1 MDSPPRI
8 LFVADSQ
15 VAIDTLG
22 AVRQGGPV
30 LGQLAPTAE
39 VLRAT
44 LMEPDAAE
52 SWDAVVFVPGGPVDE
67 VEVAVYVP
75 DGVPLFVVG
84 TEVPLLLTET
94 AAVPVPVP
102 ELDALIGR
110 IPTTAPTESAS
121 GGGEATDPVRLGAV
135 PADPAPAPEPTPEVP
150 SESTRP
156 AAPPPS
162 PLAEAPRFFDDA
174 PPEADEDAPADPVA
188 ALFESLDAFGAPSV
202 GEPAERAVEAA
213 PPEPP
218 PEPAPAAAEPT
229 EAVADGAMPA
239 HLASIADHL
248 PIGLYRSSPEGRV
261 LYANPALATFL
272 QVESVEAL
280 QTLDVQ
286 ADLGYP
292 RDTFAAQIAETGS
305 VRNLVV
311 TWRRPDGAL
320 VHTRE
325 NARSLFDEDG
335 RLVAYEGTME
345 DVTAE
350 VEGRR
355 EERAVARQHR
365 AVAAFAAT
373 AALADDP
380 VTIHCAAVGA
390 LLDAT
395 DAAWACLLT
404 GDDFQ
409 PAATAGE
416 VPGSVTSAGVRLGP
430 LADQPVAIPDTS
442 AAAPAAAAGRMA
454 ELGVPA
460 FGAVPVRVGD
470 GVEGVLVWGYAAPRE
485 ILIPERR
492 GAEALAWHVG
502 GHLDRAAAVQAL
514 RDTQA
519 SLAAIAEHTPHV
531 LYRLRYTPGGGRY
544 EYLSPAVERLTGHTR
559 EQIEAMGGPGALVE
573 TREVLEGEG
582 LANAPVPGAEAY
594 RALYRM
600 STALGTRWVENSARP
615 WLDAAG
621 QPVGLV
627 GVLQDVTERK
637 EREDRLADA
646 AQTAL
651 IRQRAL
657 VDLAHLDGADAF
669 GGPAAGVVAATL
681 GASDVSF
688 WLCESGRPC
697 SPLHAPP
704 PADPAGGFDGAF
716 AAVLS
721 HVAEHRALAVADAAS
736 DPRIAE
742 LGLSAFVRTYGLRSL
757 LVAPIRRHGG
767 VVGLVA
773 VHRSD
778 GAHDW
783 DASETEFA
791 AAVADAVAL
800 ALEREDREIALA
812 QLVEARE
819 AAEAGRAAAE
829 RMNRLKSAFLAN
841 MSHEF
846 RTPLT
851 GILGF
856 TELLAG
862 EVPEG
867 QREMVGLI
875 ERNGARLLDTLNAV
889 LDLSRLEAGE
899 YDAERRVAP
908 LEPLVRLA
916 LDRLAEEAHAKGLRF
931 DADLDPDVAA
941 AVDPEAIRQIVTHVA
956 GNAVKFTDA
965 GGVLVTLEGTA
976 DEAVLRV
983 ADTGLGIS
991 QGFLPEVMD
1000 AFRQEDSGHAR
1011 SHEGSGLGLTITRQ
1025 LVHLQDGRIEIESE
1039 QPGGTAVT
1047 ITFPRVALRP
1057 RAPRL
1062 ADRAP
1067 ALPVGDGLASSA
1079 LDVRPTPGP
1088 RADPGNLLG
1097 DPFDFTF
1104 LSTPTAPAAPVP
1116 ATPPP
1121 PPDPTDMF
1129 DFRFGRSQ
1137 AADPAPEPTPDPKP
1151 ALSAPRPPAPPAPPS
1166 RPAPPRAAPAGPA
1179 PETDT
1184 LDADDPVMIVR
1195 AKPDPAPAAGPTI
1208 PEAAPPEDAEIVA
1221 EPSGDG
1227 RPTILVVEDNDD
1239 TRMLLERILRS
1250 TYDVTAVGDARS
1262 ALLAMNQQRFSG
1274 LVLDINLGG
1283 KETGADVLRIA
1294 RSLPQYDGVFAIAL
1308 TAYALPGD
1316 RERLLES
1323 GFSAYISKPFTRQ
1336 SLMETLADGVT
1347 A

>member
-15 VAIDTLG
+15 AAIDLLG

-30 LGQLAPTAE
+30 MGQLAPTAE
-39 VLRAT
+39 VLRTT

-52 SWDAVVFVPGGPVDE
+52 SWDAVVFLPGGPVDE

-75 DGVPLFVVG
+75 DGVPMFVVG
-84 TEVPLLLTET
+84 DEIPLLLTET
-94 AAVPVPVP
+94 AAVAIRVS
-102 ELDALIGR
+102 ELPTLI
-110 IPTTAPTESAS
+110 EQ
-121 GGGEATDPVRLGAV
+121 L
-135 PADPAPAPEPTPEVP
+135 
-150 SESTRP
+150 P
-156 AAPPPS
+156 AAPQPAAPG
-162 PLAEAPRFFDDA
+162 PVEASDAAQDA
-174 PPEADEDAPADPVA
+174 PSTPEGTPSDAPASGIGPEEAALGGAPLFLDYEALETEADAPADPVS
-188 ALFESLDAFGAPSV
+188 ALFESLDTLGAPSI
-202 GEPAERAVEAA
+202 GEPAEPVAEA
-213 PPEPP
+213 EP
-218 PEPAPAAAEPT
+218 PAPAAEAEPP
-229 EAVADGAMPA
+229 VADAGAPPAGTDDAPLAGAMPA

-261 LYANPALATFL
+261 LYANPALAALL

-280 QTLDVQ
+280 HALDVQ

-292 RDTFAAQIAETGS
+292 RDAFAAQIAQTGS
-305 VRNLVV
+305 VRNHVV
-311 TWRRPDGAL
+311 TWRRPDGGL

-325 NARSLFDEDG
+325 NARSIFDEAG

-355 EERAVARQHR
+355 EERAVARQYR

-380 VTIHCAAVGA
+380 VTIHCAAAGA

-395 DAAWACLLT
+395 AATWACLLV
-404 GDDFQ
+404 GDAFRL
-409 PAATAGE
+409 AATVGDLPDRLAEAG
-416 VPGSVTSAGVRLGP
+416 ARLGP
-430 LADQPVAIPDTS
+430 LAEQPVAISDTS
-442 AAAPAAAAGRMA
+442 APTTTSVAGLMA
-454 ELGVPA
+454 QFDVPA

-485 ILIPERR
+485 ILATELR

-531 LYRLRYTPGGGRY
+531 LYRLRYTPAGPRY
-544 EYLSPAVERLTGHTR
+544 EYLSPAIERLTGHTR
-559 EQIEAMGGPGALVE
+559 AEIEAAGGPGALVE
-573 TREVLEGEG
+573 TRDVLEGEG
-582 LANAPVPGAEAY
+582 LASGPVPGAEAY
-594 RALYRM
+594 HALYRM
-600 STALGTRWVENSARP
+600 STAAGPRWVENSARP
-615 WLDAAG
+615 WLDATG

-651 IRQRAL
+651 VRQRAL

-697 SPLHAPP
+697 APLHAPP
-704 PADPAGGFDGAF
+704 PADPAGGFAGAF
-716 AAVLS
+716 AAVLC

-736 DPRIAE
+736 DARVAD
-742 LGLSAFVRTYGLRSL
+742 LGLDAFVQTYGLRSL

-773 VHRSD
+773 VHRTD
-778 GAHDW
+778 GPHDW

-862 EVPEG
+862 EVAED
-867 QREMVGLI
+867 QREVVGLI
-875 ERNGARLLDTLNAV
+875 ERNGVRLLDTLNAV

-899 YDAERRVAP
+899 YDAERRVSR
-908 LEPLVRLA
+908 LEPDVRLA
-916 LDRLAEEAHAKGLRF
+916 TERLAEAAEGRGLRF
-931 DADLDPDVAA
+931 DLDLDPDVAA
-941 AVDPEAIRQIVTHVA
+941 AVDSEAIRQIVGHVV

-976 DEAVLRV
+976 DQAVLRV
-983 ADTGLGIS
+983 ADTGRGIS
-991 QGFLPEVMD
+991 QAFLPEVMD

-1011 SHEGSGLGLTITRQ
+1011 SHEGSGLGLTITRR
-1025 LVHLQDGRIEIESE
+1025 LVHLQDGHIEIESE
-1039 QPGGTAVT
+1039 QPGGTVVT
-1047 ITFPRVALRP
+1047 ITFPRVRVP
-1057 RAPRL
+1057 MRASRL
-1062 ADRAP
+1062 DRAP
-1067 ALPVGDGLASSA
+1067 VLSSGDGLASPA
-1079 LDVRPTPGP
+1079 LDVRPAPEK
-1088 RADPGNLLG
+1088 ADPGNLLG

-1104 LSTPTAPAAPVP
+1104 LTSPAA
-1116 ATPPP
+1116 
-1121 PPDPTDMF
+1121 
-1129 DFRFGRSQ
+1129 S
-1137 AADPAPEPTPDPKP
+1137 AA
-1151 ALSAPRPPAPPAPPS
+1151 
-1166 RPAPPRAAPAGPA
+1166 
-1179 PETDT
+1179 
-1184 LDADDPVMIVR
+1184 
-1195 AKPDPAPAAGPTI
+1195 I
-1208 PEAAPPEDAEIVA
+1208 P
-1221 EPSGDG
+1221 
-1227 RPTILVVEDNDD
+1227 
-1239 TRMLLERILRS
+1239 
-1250 TYDVTAVGDARS
+1250 
-1262 ALLAMNQQRFSG
+1262 
-1274 LVLDINLGG
+1274 
-1283 KETGADVLRIA
+1283 
-1294 RSLPQYDGVFAIAL
+1294 
-1308 TAYALPGD
+1308 
-1316 RERLLES
+1316 
-1323 GFSAYISKPFTRQ
+1323 
-1336 SLMETLADGVT
+1336 
-1347 A
+1347 